1 MTERRE
7 SKFPFMRHATPS
19 LSPVA
24 SLACSEEVA
33 CRISTYLKTL
43 LRGSQRRTRLLPIHI
58 GSYVGHN
65 HDQLE
70 DITWRYT
77 RIIELWRVHILH
89 DNTWRSNVFQD
100 TFREHLVRIC
110 LTLAEWADARRNCYE
125 HFNPVDQ
132 TLKIATLEKLFN
144 SLEQA
149 WLTWSLCVEIHKQAT
164 DCSL

>member
-43 LRGSQRRTRLLPIHI
+43 LRGSQRRARMLPIHI

-65 HDQLE
+65 HDHLE

-110 LTLAEWADARRNCYE
+110 LALAEWADARRNCYE

-132 TLKIATLEKLFN
+132 THKIATLEKLIN

-149 WLTWSLCVEIHKQAT
+149 WLTWSLCVEIHRQAT